1 MKYYFCETDTR
12 NRIPYGINR
21 NRGLDIR
28 HICWENWDRL
38 PRFPLL
44 EMTFPEE
51 GFFPDIL
58 CEPCVMVS
66 ETCMDVILMYEMYQ
80 GETKSKR
87 LKVWDKQ
94 KGINATY
101 YLPLLPRIDC
111 LSEDTVCNSI
121 GNRILKPI
129 LKKEKIGEYVVF
141 LVKGYKRNGF
151 VARLDYVESILRR
164 KAEGIRFEEI
174 EVKGN

>member
-1 MKYYFCETDTR
+1 
-12 NRIPYGINR
+12 
-21 NRGLDIR
+21 
-28 HICWENWDRL
+28 
-38 PRFPLL
+38 
-44 EMTFPEE
+44 
-51 GFFPDIL
+51 
-58 CEPCVMVS
+58 
-66 ETCMDVILMYEMYQ
+66 MDVILMYEMYQ

-174 EVKGN
+174 EVKLREINGIGDTMILDEMVIF

>member
-1 MKYYFCETDTR
+1 M
-12 NRIPYGINR
+12 
-21 NRGLDIR
+21 
-28 HICWENWDRL
+28 
-38 PRFPLL
+38 
-44 EMTFPEE
+44 
-51 GFFPDIL
+51 
-58 CEPCVMVS
+58 
-66 ETCMDVILMYEMYQ
+66 
-80 GETKSKR
+80 
-87 LKVWDKQ
+87 
-94 KGINATY
+94 
-101 YLPLLPRIDC
+101 
-111 LSEDTVCNSI
+111 CNSI